1 MEKTRALPAGRGALR
16 EACLEKIPVLALGG
30 VTLGNAGACME
41 AGAAGIAAIR
51 LFQETRMDKVVA
63 ALRHLK
69 TDVGPQPPD
78 VSQSEG

>member
-1 MEKTRALPAGRGALR
+1 
-16 EACLEKIPVLALGG
+16 
-30 VTLGNAGACME
+30 ME

-51 LFQETRMDKVVA
+51 LFQENKIDKVVA

-78 VSQSEG
+78 VSQCEG